1 MVFNNVW
8 FTNFVADSHG
18 AFEFQFDMMWQ
29 SPDQPEVDAGKCAE
43 TLLSEPQVVIN
54 PKLRE
59 HPIFTERLH
68 RP

>member
-18 AFEFQFDMMWQ
+18 AMEFQFDITWQ
-29 SPDQPEVDAGKCAE
+29 DPDEPRVDPAE
-43 TLLSEPQVVIN
+43 RAATLLSEPQVVIN
-54 PKLRE
+54 PALR
-59 HPIFTERLH
+59 PSPVFMERLH

>member
-18 AFEFQFDMMWQ
+18 AMEFQFDFAWQ
-29 SPDQPEVDAGKCAE
+29 GANEPQFDPAEHAE

-54 PKLRE
+54 PGVPE
-59 HPIFTERLH
+59 SPIFMERLH